1 VRPLAGTRCRG
12 ANAVATAALLSLL
25 AAAPRAVAQ
34 PSEQDVKAAF
44 LYHFAQYVEWPAA
57 AFASPSAPL
66 VIGVLGPAD
75 AMPAVDGAVKGKL
88 VEGRAI
94 VVRRLNA
101 PGDAVGCHM
110 AFVLSSD
117 ASRAP
122 ALFNALGRRPVLT
135 VGETDGFARSGGAIE
150 FVVVEGRVA
159 FRVNPAAA
167 SRAGLTVSSKLLR
180 LAEIV
185 DED

>member
-1 VRPLAGTRCRG
+1 MFGGTRCWRW
-12 ANAVATAALLSLL
+12 NAAAAALLSLL
-25 AAAPRAVAQ
+25 VAAPGAAAQ

-44 LYHFAQYVEWPAA
+44 LYHFAQYVEWPAS

-66 VIGVLGPAD
+66 VVGVLGAAD
-75 AMPAVDGAVKGKL
+75 AMPAVEGAVRGKS
-88 VEGRAI
+88 VQGRAI
-94 VVRRLNA
+94 VVRRLSA
-101 PGDAVGCHM
+101 PGDALGCHVV
-110 AFVLSSD
+110 FVPASE

-122 ALFNALGRRPVLT
+122 GLFKAVGRRPVLT
-135 VGETDGFARSGGAIE
+135 VGEADGFAHSGGNIE
-150 FVVVEGRVA
+150 LVVADGRVA

-167 SRAGLTVSSKLLR
+167 TRAGLTVSSKLLR